1 MTRPIIGVT
10 VEFEDGLILDVE
22 RGLREPLARAGA
34 LVILLPRDTPADEVA
49 TVLDMI
55 DGVQLSGGADVHPTH
70 YGADQHELTIPV
82 APGHDAFEL
91 GLAAGALERGMPI
104 IGLCRGAQVLAVADG
119 GTLTQD
125 VATLHPGAR
134 DHTGDW
140 NGTARG
146 PEGEHWHDVVV
157 EPGSNAERWFASG
170 PRRVNTFH
178 HQCVASTG
186 RVLVPTVRCADDDVI
201 EATERRDGRG
211 FAAGLQWHNEMMW
224 QHDERFL
231 VPHAELVAAARAYR
245 ASRNGSR

>member
-1 MTRPIIGVT
+1 MPRPIIGVT
-10 VEFEDGLILDVE
+10 VEFEDDIILDVE

-34 LVILLPRDTPADEVA
+34 LVILLPRDTPADEIE
-49 TVLDMI
+49 TVLELI
-55 DGVQLSGGADVHPTH
+55 DGVQLSGGADVHPAH
-70 YGADQHELTIPV
+70 YGADHHELTIPV
-82 APGHDAFEL
+82 VPGHDAFEL

-125 VATLHPGAR
+125 VETLHPGGR

-140 NGTARG
+140 QGTARG

-157 EPGSNAERWFASG
+157 EPGSNAERWFAAG

-178 HQCVASTG
+178 HQCVATTG
-186 RVLVPTVRCADDDVI
+186 RVLVPTVRCADDGVI
-201 EATERRDGRG
+201 EATERRDGNG

-224 QHDERFL
+224 QHDQRFL
-231 VPHAELVAAARAYR
+231 VPHADLVAAARAYR
-245 ASRNGSR
+245 NGGR

>member
-55 DGVQLSGGADVHPTH
+55 DGVQLSGGADVHPAH
-70 YGADQHELTIPV
+70 YGADHHELTIPV
-82 APGHDAFEL
+82 APAHDAFEL
-91 GLAAGALERGMPI
+91 GLAAGALARGMPV

-125 VATLHPGAR
+125 VATLHPGGR

-140 NGTARG
+140 QGTARG
-146 PEGEHWHDVVV
+146 PEGGHWHDVVV
-157 EPGSNAERWFASG
+157 EPGSNAERWFADG

-186 RVLVPTVRCADDDVI
+186 R
-201 EATERRDGRG
+201 
-211 FAAGLQWHNEMMW
+211 
-224 QHDERFL
+224 
-231 VPHAELVAAARAYR
+231 
-245 ASRNGSR
+245 